1 MKDFIRMQQLAGI
14 ITEGQAKK
22 MMEVLD
28 EEQDVFD
35 KSNPTSVNPSD
46 KEFDA
51 IVNWLSSEYDFDEI
65 EDMLSNSKISKKDD
79 IITIQYSNGVED
91 IVKYH
96 NGKIKSIR

>member
-35 KSNPTSVNPSD
+35 KSDSTSVNPSD
-46 KEFDA
+46 EEFDA

-65 EDMLSNSKISKKDD
+65 EDMLSNSKISKKDN

-96 NGKIKSIR
+96 NGKIKFIR

>member
-1 MKDFIRMQQLAGI
+1 MKDIIRMNQLAGI
-14 ITEGQAKK
+14 ITEGQTKK

-28 EEQDVFD
+28 EEQNVFD
-35 KSNPTSVNPSD
+35 KSDLTSVNPSD
-46 KEFDA
+46 KEFEA

-96 NGKIKSIR
+96 NGKIKFIR